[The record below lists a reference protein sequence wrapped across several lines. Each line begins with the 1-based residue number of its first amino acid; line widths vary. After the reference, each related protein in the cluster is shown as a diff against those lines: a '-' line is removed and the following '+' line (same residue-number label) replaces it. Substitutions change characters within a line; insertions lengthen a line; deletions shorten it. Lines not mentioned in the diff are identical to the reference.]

1 MIKKI
6 VSGGQTGA
14 DLAALDTAIE
24 LGIPHGGWIPK
35 GRKTEN
41 GRLSEKYHL
50 KEIKSIDYAQRTELN
65 IVDSDGTILFSHGK
79 LTGGSALTL
88 KLAKKHN
95 RPCFHI
101 DLDDLSDYKAAE
113 IITDWLDIR
122 NIEVL
127 NVAGSRASK
136 DPQIYE
142 DVQNVLKSVLYPPPE
157 KITSNYPHTV
167 KEAVDRLINELP
179 LKDKTT
185 IAKMEEHELVKL
197 HTNLGMY
204 MRKNFKLWSGNVAL
218 LKSCESVASRDNL
231 VKKGA
236 AAIIVRELWKK
247 LKENHGLRIVK

>member
-1 MIKKI
+1 MITKI
-6 VSGGQTGA
+6 ISGGQTGA
-14 DLAALDTAIE
+14 DLAALDVAIE

-41 GRLSEKYHL
+41 GRLSEKYQM

-65 IVDSDGTILFSHGK
+65 IVDSDGTIIFSHGK

-167 KEAVDRLINELP
+167 DEAVDRLVDTLP
-179 LKDKTT
+179 MKEKAN
-185 IAKMEEHELVKL
+185 IANMDESEIALL
-197 HTNLGMY
+197 HPTLGGY
-204 MRKNFKLWSGNVAL
+204 IRNKFGIWSGNEAL
-218 LKSCESVASRDNL
+218 LQDCRFRLSKYDIHEDDTSSF
-231 VKKGA
+231 
-236 AAIIVRELWKK
+236 IIKELWKR
-247 LKENHGLRIVK
+247 LRETHAIRVVK